1 MAPAGA
7 AQVYE
12 AAPLIAAVRLTTEF
26 TQAEPVEA
34 ISVAWHVRTETVT
47 LVVVEQPPDQAYL
60 LVPDAVRVTL
70 SPALM
75 VSDGAA
81 AILTEQTAKH

>member
-47 LVVVEQPPDQAYL
+47 LVVVEQPPD
-60 LVPDAVRVTL
+60 
-70 SPALM
+70 
-75 VSDGAA
+75 
-81 AILTEQTAKH
+81 